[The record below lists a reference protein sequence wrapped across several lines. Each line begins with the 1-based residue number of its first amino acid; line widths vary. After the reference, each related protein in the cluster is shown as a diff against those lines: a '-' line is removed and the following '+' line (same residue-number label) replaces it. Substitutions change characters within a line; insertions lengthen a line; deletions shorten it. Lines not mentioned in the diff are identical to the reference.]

1 MGKSSLIL
9 QGGGMRSMYTCGVL
23 DAFMDNDLY
32 INNIYAVSAGCYS
45 ALSYLSRQRGRTF
58 RINTKYLNDKRY
70 INMGRLI
77 TRGSAVNTDFI
88 FNDVFNE
95 LDLFDYDSFKNNCG
109 EFYAVSTDCS
119 TGEALYARVRDLKKD
134 VEYVKASAALP
145 LFTKL
150 VSVDGKLLTD
160 GGISD
165 CVPVKKAIED
175 GFVNN
180 IVILTV
186 PRDFS
191 FGKNKLMKFYK
202 MKYKKF
208 PNLLK
213 TMEERPSM
221 YNDTLKY
228 IDNLEKE
235 NKILVIRPKENLNI
249 SNLEKDVDKINRI
262 YEMGYKDGLEY
273 IDRVRS
279 FIK

>member
-1 MGKSSLIL
+1 
-9 QGGGMRSMYTCGVL
+9 
-23 DAFMDNDLY
+23 
-32 INNIYAVSAGCYS
+32 
-45 ALSYLSRQRGRTF
+45 
-58 RINTKYLNDKRY
+58 
-70 INMGRLI
+70 
-77 TRGSAVNTDFI
+77 
-88 FNDVFNE
+88 
-95 LDLFDYDSFKNNCG
+95 
-109 EFYAVSTDCS
+109 
-119 TGEALYARVRDLKKD
+119 
-134 VEYVKASAALP
+134 
-145 LFTKL
+145 
-150 VSVDGKLLTD
+150 
-160 GGISD
+160 
-165 CVPVKKAIED
+165 
-175 GFVNN
+175 
-180 IVILTV
+180 
-186 PRDFS
+186 
-191 FGKNKLMKFYK
+191 MKFYK